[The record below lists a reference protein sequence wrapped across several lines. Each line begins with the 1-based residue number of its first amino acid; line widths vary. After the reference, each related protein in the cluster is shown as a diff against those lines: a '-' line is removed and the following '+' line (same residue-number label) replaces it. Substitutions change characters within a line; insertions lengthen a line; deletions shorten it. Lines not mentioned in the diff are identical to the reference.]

1 MATGGHLLQTLLSLA
16 GTLALHIGLQR
27 RSRACHIKRRW
38 LCKRIRP
45 GCYRRIRSAS
55 FSDGPRI
62 NKPQSVTPE
71 HVKRSCAGPKS
82 SGPCIK
88 RRMLWYLV
96 LVSHLVQSATAVAA
110 GAGARVAVSTGITAG
125 AVHDERKQCHRGG
138 ENIGKAIERKHGGG
152 ISWTAKR
159 ALRRACAR
167 AVEHGGTHYR
177 GRWYSS
183 EHLGCATRG
192 LNTLPTKTKEYDGRK
207 QKAEPRKGDKR
218 IKALT
223 WNMSGASSAAW
234 QELMAWLEQ
243 HQQSIDVALIQETHW
258 RNEGSRDFE
267 TGPWNVLTTGC
278 SAKDSKAGLAVLV
291 HKRMGRAEMLSA
303 RTLIQGRIQHVRIHQ
318 GVNST
323 DIINVY
329 QHVWRSQEDR
339 ESNLKCRASVW
350 TQLRQ
355 VTAHILQ
362 RNTLLIGGDF
372 NCTVRRLHRHVGSA
386 LSPVREAANDQED
399 FLSYLQD
406 YGLSILNT
414 WNARPAHTCHTG
426 DARTQIDFLITRVQ
440 HADAVAKQSAPWQAA
455 PVGRWK
461 ANHHVPVWGS
471 VRQVHPCKL
480 RRKQEGQP
488 ARAPIQDSIAAEDVQ
503 SQLLKQLVEDTLRQ
517 ETWDGS
523 MEQTAE
529 RLDAVLN
536 QCVRTVY
543 PPETRPDDRL
553 FTQPAYQLKLKDMWG
568 VYANYKRARVA
579 TMGNIL
585 HKWRLLTTFHKAS
598 KQFREHAKLAKR
610 DKITRVAGELA
621 EASARGDQRGLW
633 QGAKKLAPWKPRTK
647 MSIRGPEGTI
657 LSPEQQLQALLD
669 HSTRKFCH
677 GDPYISEHR
686 MNVDFTVTEQEVE
699 RLVSKTPLRKAV
711 PESVAPSALWK
722 LCAASVSHVIVHALR
737 SSWGAEKPALIPQH
751 WKDSQLVWIAKPNK
765 DSSKPQGYRP
775 IGLSHPLANKLV
787 RERLKPYLKSKLKHL
802 PQFAYTNGRGVL
814 DALLRVHSHLRN
826 ARQLSL
832 QGRASIYELRQG
844 RRANP
849 CVGGLS
855 FSLDLEGA
863 FDPVPRPKLAE
874 SLRRLD
880 APEDLIHLAMEF
892 YSDARY
898 RTHIGEHKGH
908 VTTTCG
914 IKQGCTLAPYL
925 FVAHTLA
932 ILEDIHVR
940 VGGDWVQTCVTFF
953 ADDALGCWNIHSL
966 PELRKAFADIQ
977 AIIDVFNEQ
986 GMTLS
991 NDKSVVLYDLKGRDA
1006 GKFLARRKVRKHRHQ
1021 RFLFHQRGQD
1031 LWVPIK
1037 KSHDYLGTVIA
1048 YRDAQSKTVTHHSK
1062 KPEVNTAN

>member
-1 MATGGHLLQTLLSLA
+1 
-16 GTLALHIGLQR
+16 
-27 RSRACHIKRRW
+27 
-38 LCKRIRP
+38 
-45 GCYRRIRSAS
+45 
-55 FSDGPRI
+55 
-62 NKPQSVTPE
+62 
-71 HVKRSCAGPKS
+71 
-82 SGPCIK
+82 
-88 RRMLWYLV
+88 MLWYLV

-125 AVHDERKQCHRGG
+125 AVHHEHKQCHRGG

-159 ALRRACAR
+159 ALRRARAR

-183 EHLGCATRG
+183 EHLGCTTRG

-267 TGPWNVLTTGC
+267 TGPWNALTTGC

-355 VTAHILQ
+355 VTAHIPQ

-399 FLSYLQD
+399 FLIYLQD

-488 ARAPIQDSIAAEDVQ
+488 ARAPR
-503 SQLLKQLVEDTLRQ
+503 LR
-517 ETWDGS
+517 TS
-523 MEQTAE
+523 
-529 RLDAVLN
+529 N
-536 QCVRTVY
+536 
-543 PPETRPDDRL
+543 
-553 FTQPAYQLKLKDMWG
+553 
-568 VYANYKRARVA
+568 
-579 TMGNIL
+579 
-585 HKWRLLTTFHKAS
+585 
-598 KQFREHAKLAKR
+598 
-610 DKITRVAGELA
+610 
-621 EASARGDQRGLW
+621 
-633 QGAKKLAPWKPRTK
+633 
-647 MSIRGPEGTI
+647 
-657 LSPEQQLQALLD
+657 
-669 HSTRKFCH
+669 
-677 GDPYISEHR
+677 
-686 MNVDFTVTEQEVE
+686 
-699 RLVSKTPLRKAV
+699 
-711 PESVAPSALWK
+711 
-722 LCAASVSHVIVHALR
+722 
-737 SSWGAEKPALIPQH
+737 
-751 WKDSQLVWIAKPNK
+751 PN
-765 DSSKPQGYRP
+765 
-775 IGLSHPLANKLV
+775 
-787 RERLKPYLKSKLKHL
+787 
-802 PQFAYTNGRGVL
+802 
-814 DALLRVHSHLRN
+814 
-826 ARQLSL
+826 
-832 QGRASIYELRQG
+832 
-844 RRANP
+844 
-849 CVGGLS
+849 C
-855 FSLDLEGA
+855 
-863 FDPVPRPKLAE
+863 
-874 SLRRLD
+874 
-880 APEDLIHLAMEF
+880 
-892 YSDARY
+892 
-898 RTHIGEHKGH
+898 
-908 VTTTCG
+908 
-914 IKQGCTLAPYL
+914 
-925 FVAHTLA
+925 
-932 ILEDIHVR
+932 
-940 VGGDWVQTCVTFF
+940 
-953 ADDALGCWNIHSL
+953 
-966 PELRKAFADIQ
+966 
-977 AIIDVFNEQ
+977 
-986 GMTLS
+986 
-991 NDKSVVLYDLKGRDA
+991 
-1006 GKFLARRKVRKHRHQ
+1006 
-1021 RFLFHQRGQD
+1021 
-1031 LWVPIK
+1031 
-1037 KSHDYLGTVIA
+1037 
-1048 YRDAQSKTVTHHSK
+1048 
-1062 KPEVNTAN
+1062 